1 MDNTRP
7 IICDTGTGY
16 LKIGW
21 AGDNFPAHT
30 FPTMVGR
37 PMLRFDEKIE
47 GVELKV
53 YYQQNVLFSDCHRV
67 SWSVMK
73 QHH

>member
-1 MDNTRP
+1 MDNRP
-7 IICDTGTGY
+7 IVCDTGTGY

-21 AGDNFPAHT
+21 AGDNFPSHS

-37 PMLRFDEKIE
+37 PMLRYDEKIE

-53 YYQQNVLFSDCHRV
+53 ICST
-67 SWSVMK
+67 K
-73 QHH
+73 

>member
-1 MDNTRP
+1 MDTRP
-7 IICDTGTGY
+7 IVCDTGTGY

-21 AGDNFPAHT
+21 AGDNFPSYS

-53 YYQQNVLFSDCHRV
+53 YYFTTKSLFV
-67 SWSVMK
+67 EYNGW
-73 QHH
+73 

>member
-21 AGDNFPAHT
+21 AGDNFPAHM

-53 YYQQNVLFSDCHRV
+53 YNQQNALFSDCFRA

>member
-1 MDNTRP
+1 MDNRP

-21 AGDNFPAHT
+21 AGDNFPAYS

-37 PMLRFDEKIE
+37 PMLRYDEKIE

-53 YYQQNVLFSDCHRV
+53 NLLSL
-67 SWSVMK
+67 
-73 QHH
+73 QHLASIEYHGRR